1 MTIWLRWSIPDLLW
15 DCAGG
20 PWCWKATLLGY
31 SPLIFGVVERAAMH
45 AMPHSNLETIQNLLT
60 RSPFEPDHIYI
71 NPNKNRADS
80 YAVLNVTYCVF
91 FSGSNNNRGTWWNLQ
106 KGLGR
111 FAPQS
116 GACGWGGSLVHD
128 MWPRWD
134 RKIWWWGIRNASW
147 LLAPVRS
154 CKILGW

>member
-91 FSGSNNNRGTWWNLQ
+91 FFRKQQQPGNLVKSPKRTWKICASVGRMWMRRIPRPWHVTEMGSED
-106 KGLGR
+106 
-111 FAPQS
+111 
-116 GACGWGGSLVHD
+116 LV
-128 MWPRWD
+128 M
-134 RKIWWWGIRNASW
+134 RNSEC
-147 LLAPVRS
+147 LLVIRS
-154 CKILGW
+154 C